1 MEPKPSPRKAQ
12 GKTKSDTKCN
22 DDLTNK
28 LKKETK
34 SITSHLCG
42 GEILLESTLE
52 LLLLRR
58 GLESTVTELG
68 GGVDPLEADLLQ
80 SLS

>member
-12 GKTKSDTKCN
+12 GKTKSDTNAMMTRRINSKR
-22 DDLTNK
+22 
-28 LKKETK
+28 KK
-34 SITSHLCG
+34 IGTSHLCG

-68 GGVDPLEADLLQ
+68 GGIDPLEADLLQ